1 MSISCWCRKKGDPV
15 VKWLLSFLLQRL
27 LILIVLVVASAIL
40 PLASFWLVRDPLG
53 GQLFFWA
60 APWTCAF
67 WTLLASV
74 LIGSR
79 FWRGSGAVKA
89 WRAARGGYLRSC
101 LKSTAVMFLA
111 LFASYAFEFA
121 VILLLP
127 RSPTSLRLLVLAA
140 YAPAGIAALW
150 STSVGVR
157 PRTDRIIEGR
167 RLADSM
173 NEEPE

>member
-1 MSISCWCRKKGDPV
+1 ML
-15 VKWLLSFLLQRL
+15 KWLLSFVLQRL
-27 LILIVLVVASAIL
+27 IILIVLVVASATL
-40 PLASFWLVRDPLG
+40 PLASFWLVRDPVG
-53 GQLFFWA
+53 GQLFFWLS
-60 APWTCAF
+60 PWTCAV
-67 WTLLASV
+67 WAVLVSV

-79 FWRGSGAVKA
+79 FWLGREYVLA

-111 LFASYAFEFA
+111 LFASYACEFA

-127 RSPTSLRLLVLAA
+127 RSPNSLRLLVLAA

-150 STSVGVR
+150 SASRGVR
-157 PRTDRIIEGR
+157 SRTDRIIDGR

>member
-1 MSISCWCRKKGDPV
+1 
-15 VKWLLSFLLQRL
+15 VKWLLKFVLQRL
-27 LILIVLVVASAIL
+27 LILLVLVVASATL

-53 GQLFFWA
+53 GQFFFWLS
-60 APWTCAF
+60 PWTCAV
-67 WTLLASV
+67 WAVLVSV

-79 FWRGSGAVKA
+79 FWLGREYVLA
-89 WRAARGGYLRSC
+89 WRAARGGYVMSS
-101 LKSTAVMFLA
+101 LKSTALMFLA
-111 LFASYAFEFA
+111 LLASYTFEFA
-121 VILLLP
+121 VILLLH

-150 STSVGVR
+150 SVFGGAWS
-157 PRTDRIIEGR
+157 RTDRIIEGR

>member
-1 MSISCWCRKKGDPV
+1 ML
-15 VKWLLSFLLQRL
+15 KWLLKFVLQRL
-27 LILIVLVVASAIL
+27 LILLVLVVASAIL

-53 GQLFFWA
+53 GQVFFWA

-79 FWRGSGAVKA
+79 FWLGREYVLA
-89 WRAARGGYLRSC
+89 WRAARGGYVMSS
-101 LKSTAVMFLA
+101 LKSTALMFLA
-111 LFASYAFEFA
+111 LLASYAFEFA

-127 RSPTSLRLLVLAA
+127 RSPTSLRLLPLAA
-140 YAPAGIAALW
+140 YAPVGIAALW
-150 STSVGVR
+150 SVSGGTWC
-157 PRTDRIIEGR
+157 RTDRIIEGR